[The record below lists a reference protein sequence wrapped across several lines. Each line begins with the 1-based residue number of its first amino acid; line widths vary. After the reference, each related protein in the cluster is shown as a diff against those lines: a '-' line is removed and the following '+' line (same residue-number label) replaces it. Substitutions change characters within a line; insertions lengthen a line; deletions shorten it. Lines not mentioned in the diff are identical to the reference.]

1 MPKTLLENEQK
12 ALFALSRL
20 LEETGDF
27 DKILRSYLWEIRKS
41 LHWGR
46 ISLMLV
52 DEKGAELFLK
62 ESFGLKLEIRKKT
75 RQRIGE
81 GIAGWVA
88 KEGRPLFVRNI
99 ASDTRFRGEKK
110 ASGFR
115 SGSFLS
121 IPVKTRRRLYGVL
134 NAAEK
139 ESGKPFNEDEFKMFR
154 VLGEALALFLENQW
168 LAGRLHETKR
178 LSVDEIADLSH
189 EFKIPLTCLQEAL
202 AILRD
207 EIPGSL
213 NEKQKQYLEMAQQNI
228 GRMNERVNLFIRE
241 AKDAA
246 QDAPSKP
253 ERKRIDL
260 ARWSEEILGAFKAKA
275 ERSGIRLRRGSD
287 TPEIKIWGDPERLG
301 EVLTNFIDNAIKY
314 SKPRGEVL
322 LKATQT
328 RGRIRM
334 AVEDHGRGIPK
345 EEQKKIFDRFYRLKK
360 ARESGVEGH
369 GLGLALCQEI
379 VKAHGGT
386 IGVESTEGQ
395 GSIFW
400 FEIPAVPPKV
410 QEVR

>member
-1 MPKTLLENEQK
+1 
-12 ALFALSRL
+12 
-20 LEETGDF
+20 
-27 DKILRSYLWEIRKS
+27 
-41 LHWGR
+41 
-46 ISLMLV
+46 
-52 DEKGAELFLK
+52 
-62 ESFGLKLEIRKKT
+62 
-75 RQRIGE
+75 
-81 GIAGWVA
+81 
-88 KEGRPLFVRNI
+88 
-99 ASDTRFRGEKK
+99 
-110 ASGFR
+110 
-115 SGSFLS
+115 
-121 IPVKTRRRLYGVL
+121 L

-154 VLGEALALFLENQW
+154 VLGDVLALFLENQW
-168 LAGRLHETKR
+168 FAGRLHETQR

-189 EFKIPLTCLQEAL
+189 EFRIPLTCLREAL

-228 GRMNERVNLFIRE
+228 GRMNERIDIFIQG

-246 QDAPSKP
+246 EGAFSKP

-260 ARWSEEILGAFKAKA
+260 VRWSEEILGAFKAKA
-275 ERSGIRLRRGSD
+275 ERSGIHLRRGSD
-287 TPEIKIWGDPERLG
+287 TPKIEIWGDPERLG

-322 LKATQT
+322 LKAAQT

-360 ARESGVEGH
+360 AQESGVEGH
-369 GLGLALCQEI
+369 GLGLALCQKI

-386 IGVESTEGQ
+386 IGVESTKGQ
-395 GSIFW
+395 GSTFW

-410 QEVR
+410 QEVRWVHG